1 LAARNDIAIYAPF
14 AFAYYEDPGQGGGA
28 PLGGGGGEFQT
39 TLLARE
45 LAQRGL
51 RVAHILHPIKR
62 LASPAPP
69 VEIVER
75 KPDVPRRDAIGK
87 LVEVLR
93 MWRGLA
99 AADARLY
106 LFRGGGGQ
114 LMIGACFCLL
124 RRRQFVLSASNDLD
138 FVRRTDRGRLGQAVY
153 RMALRR
159 ARCVVVQTSQQ
170 LDLARRELGNGARVE
185 LIPSFA
191 EPADGSPPS
200 AEPEAFLWVG
210 RLVDYKLPLRY
221 VELARALPEARF
233 RMITPTT
240 LETPEALSRQLAEA
254 SDELPNLELLPR
266 QWRQRVLEL
275 VSRSTAVV
283 VTSRYEG
290 MPNVFLEAWARGAP
304 VISLHFDP
312 DGKIAEQGLGLF
324 AAGSWGRFVDGA
336 RSLWHDPGLR
346 REMGA
351 RARDYVAREHS
362 PATVG
367 KRWAEVLR
375 HALTRE

>member
-1 LAARNDIAIYAPF
+1 LAPRNDIAIYAPF
-14 AFAYYEDPGQGGGA
+14 AFAYYEDPIQGGGA
-28 PLGGGGGEFQT
+28 PHGGGGGELQT

-45 LAQRGL
+45 LARRGL

-62 LASPAPP
+62 PASPAPP
-69 VEIVER
+69 VEIVQR
-75 KPDVPRRDAIGK
+75 MPDVPRRDPIGK
-87 LVEVLR
+87 LVEALR

-106 LFRGGGGQ
+106 LFRGGGAQ

-124 RRRQFVLSASNDLD
+124 RRRRLVLSASNDLD

-153 RMALRR
+153 RVALRR
-159 ARCVVVQTSQQ
+159 ARCVVVQTRQQ
-170 LDLARRELGNGARVE
+170 LELARRELADGARVE
-185 LIPSFA
+185 LISSFA
-191 EPADGSPPS
+191 EPADGLPR
-200 AEPEAFLWVG
+200 ATEPEAFLWVG

-221 VELARALPEARF
+221 VELARAIPEARF

-240 LETPEALSRQLAEA
+240 LETPDVLSKQLAEA
-254 SDELPNLELLPR
+254 ADELPNLELLPR
-266 QWRQRVLEL
+266 QWRETVLEL

-312 DGKIAEQGLGLF
+312 DGKIANEGLGLF
-324 AAGSWGRFVDGA
+324 AAGSWREFVEGA
-336 RSLWHDPGLR
+336 RSLWRDPQLR
-346 REMGA
+346 REIGA

-362 PATVG
+362 PGAVG
-367 KRWAEVLR
+367 DRWAEALR
-375 HALTRE
+375 NALR